1 MLKSGI
7 KWMFIIL
14 GAMIGAGY
22 ASGREL
28 WQFFGEESG
37 LAIIIFTVLFIISS
51 YIVMKIGYEEKTEHF
66 LPILQKLVGKKIAT
80 YYDVIII
87 FYLFTTTVIM
97 LAGGGSTGE
106 LFHIPYTLGI
116 LFISAILVIVFIW
129 NIKGLVSLNYIL
141 IPILVVGL
149 TVTLLFFISNGHSIL
164 SFRDWNKQSN
174 WPSSFTFTALNVLS
188 LIAVI
193 GAIGKEI
200 KNKGEAWIASI
211 GSGLILGGVSFIYNE
226 VLIEVS
232 SELVLYDIPL
242 FAIIKDFPYSAIIL
256 MSILLWLAVVSTA
269 ASGLFGL
276 TARIRE
282 YIKLPLWLTALLLLV
297 IIVPLTKLGFSFLIA
312 VLYPIFA
319 VLNLYLL
326 VAIMVYPIANRY
338 KWE

>member
-1 MLKSGI
+1 MFKAGV

-37 LAIIIFTVLFIISS
+37 LAIVIFTVLFIISC
-51 YIVMKIGYEEKTEHF
+51 YVVMKISYEEKTEHF
-66 LPILQKLVGKKIAT
+66 LPILQKLVGKRIAA
-80 YYDVIII
+80 YYDIIII

-97 LAGGGSTGE
+97 LAGGGATGE
-106 LFHIPYTLGI
+106 IFYIPYTLGVGV
-116 LFISAILVIVFIW
+116 ISLILVVVFIW

-141 IPILVVGL
+141 IPILVIGL
-149 TVTLLFFISNGHSIL
+149 SVTLVFFISKGHSIL
-164 SFRDWNKQSN
+164 SFDWNKQSN

-193 GAIGKEI
+193 GAIGREI
-200 KNKGEAWIASI
+200 QHKGEAWIASI
-211 GSGLILGGVSFIYNE
+211 GSGVILGGVSFLYNE
-226 VLIEVS
+226 VLIEVAN
-232 SELVLYDIPL
+232 ELVLYDIPL
-242 FAIIKDFPYSAIIL
+242 FAIIKDFPYSSIIL

-269 ASGLFGL
+269 ASGMFGL

-282 YIKLPLWLTALLLLV
+282 YIQLPLWLIALLLLV
-297 IIVPLTKLGFSFLIA
+297 IIVPLTKLGFTLLISI
-312 VLYPIFA
+312 LYPIFA

-326 VAIMVYPIANRY
+326 VAIMIYPIANRY
-338 KWE
+338 KWD